1 MGQVM
6 LVVEFSS
13 EEFDAFNSKYRD
25 AAELYKGKNLG
36 FLLGDVNVSEGAVEV
51 ILPWQIWN
59 SSRHPDPSF
68 TKAILFDMF
77 KLERAFAWTVLRA
90 EGRSNT
96 SDHHR

>member
-6 LVVEFSS
+6 LVVEFNS

-51 ILPWQIWN
+51 ILP
-59 SSRHPDPSF
+59 
-68 TKAILFDMF
+68 
-77 KLERAFAWTVLRA
+77 
-90 EGRSNT
+90 
-96 SDHHR
+96 